1 MLSAY
6 FILALLALLLSFCMA
21 VSAGFP
27 PCQAVIKAEDFPQD
41 ITKIPDW
48 AFGHCSSLVSIELPA
63 RITEIGAWAFS
74 SCSSLVSIEL
84 PASLTEIGV
93 WAFYGCPSLGCIHAA
108 NSTVAQ
114 RVIDSGA
121 SNAYHCT
128 YAPTFA
134 PSPVPSSLPAI
145 WTPCEGAA
153 LPEKIK
159 YDTLDFDMSTYEL
172 SMTGVEVGFFK
183 LIKKIAVIAVRK
195 ENNKKSRVSKAR
207 IVITPGTSKFPLK
220 AHFTSLDFAP
230 THLRIKFIGN
240 LLDDKSRSS
249 RSYPIWEC
257 VDRVLYLPQ

>member
-1 MLSAY
+1 M
-6 FILALLALLLSFCMA
+6 
-21 VSAGFP
+21 
-27 PCQAVIKAEDFPQD
+27 
-41 ITKIPDW
+41 
-48 AFGHCSSLVSIELPA
+48 
-63 RITEIGAWAFS
+63 
-74 SCSSLVSIEL
+74 
-84 PASLTEIGV
+84 
-93 WAFYGCPSLGCIHAA
+93 
-108 NSTVAQ
+108 
-114 RVIDSGA
+114 
-121 SNAYHCT
+121 
-128 YAPTFA
+128 
-134 PSPVPSSLPAI
+134 
-145 WTPCEGAA
+145 
-153 LPEKIK
+153 PEKIK

-207 IVITPGTSKFPLK
+207 IVITPGTSKFPLE